1 LFQHILDMLREV
13 PAFSSD
19 YSHILREL
27 LPDVEYRLRMG
38 KKIYNGIV
46 TKFIRLLYSQEYLI
60 PLCLL
65 LACQFYRRLS
75 MRFSNILQHLGASG
89 SFLSSTIVF

>member
-1 LFQHILDMLREV
+1 MLQEV

-27 LPDVEYRLRMG
+27 LPDVEYRMRMG

-46 TKFIRLLYSQEYLI
+46 LKLVLNQSDVYFET
-60 PLCLL
+60 
-65 LACQFYRRLS
+65 
-75 MRFSNILQHLGASG
+75 SNL
-89 SFLSSTIVF
+89 

>member
-1 LFQHILDMLREV
+1 MWLLGKTHFLLRKIKKLFQHILDVLQEV

-27 LPDVEYRLRMG
+27 LPDVEYRLRMS

-46 TKFIRLLYSQEYLI
+46 TEFSLVRLVVFLGSSDFS
-60 PLCLL
+60 PH
-65 LACQFYRRLS
+65 FYDYRV
-75 MRFSNILQHLGASG
+75 M
-89 SFLSSTIVF
+89 SFVCV